1 MGMIYCCLFRGVGGG
16 GGGGGGTQWYSFFC
30 THQLGLALV
39 NFLKLLKD
47 DSTKNLKKCTVFD
60 ILSLAKQE
68 NYKYR

>member
-16 GGGGGGTQWYSFFC
+16 GGGGRGGSQWSSFFC

-39 NFLKLLKD
+39 NFFKLLKD
-47 DSTKNLKKCTVFD
+47 DSTKKCTVFD
-60 ILSLAKQE
+60 ILSIAKQE